1 MHSNSY
7 LILLRLAL
15 VVKFDFMVV
24 FVFCESVTTCF
35 CDSSS
40 SFIEITCNMVTWFLG
55 LKLMT
60 NCSCT
65 EEFSQQV
72 ACLRIVPRFYSFYT
86 WADPGFFLGGGALVS
101 CATSNTIKPHS
112 FFCRIP
118 VVLETAGHLRGR
130 GGAHPPHPPPRSAPA
145 IYFISILSGNISLIV
160 TDLK

>member
-72 ACLRIVPRFYSFYT
+72 ACLRIVPGFYSFYT

-101 CATSNTIKPHS
+101 CATSTPLNHIVFLQNTSCIRNRRPS
-112 FFCRIP
+112 QG
-118 VVLETAGHLRGR
+118 E
-130 GGAHPPHPPPRSAPA
+130 GGCAPPAP
-145 IYFISILSGNISLIV
+145 SP
-160 TDLK
+160 